1 MPDVP
6 ASLQPAVRRLQRRLA
21 LGLFLDVWP
30 PWAAAALLA
39 AGCIAL
45 ACRILVPDASPYL
58 LWLWAAP
65 LAAAVPALAI
75 CVARAY
81 RAGDVVALA
90 DWLSGGQGV
99 LLTLFERDEPAW
111 IDQPLVR
118 RAATVPLP
126 RLRPWRRLS
135 LLVPAAAFFAVALL
149 LPQRV
154 PALSHARIADEIAAD
169 LAAMVQDLKQQEL
182 ITPAEEKAL
191 EEEIERVRKDA
202 LARMDASSWESA
214 DALREKVAA
223 SLESR
228 DDAAAWAQDS
238 LERFAAAADGK
249 PSARSAAQAAEL
261 RAAIEKLA
269 QSGLLEN
276 TPAGL
281 RQLLD
286 GDSLPTDA
294 EGLGQ
299 LAAALAEYLGQTRG
313 RIRAAAR
320 RAGEARRFD
329 PSEFEL
335 DEGEGEAVAGS
346 IPGQGGVTRGRAD
359 AELTWG
365 KETLPTDRFKAQALP
380 PGAVRSADDWA
391 PVALLP
397 GAPETSPERSGRAVA
412 RAYADESGQAAWR
425 RTLAPRHHSAVR
437 KYFSHEP
444 R

>member
-21 LGLFLDVWP
+21 LGLFLEVWP

-39 AGCIAL
+39 AGCITL
-45 ACRILVPDASPYL
+45 ACRILFPDASPYL

-65 LAAAVPALAI
+65 IAAVLPALLVCA
-75 CVARAY
+75 ARAY
-81 RAGDVVALA
+81 RSGDVIALA

-99 LLTLFERDEPAW
+99 LLTMFERDEPVWA
-111 IDQPLVR
+111 DQPLVQ
-118 RAATVPLP
+118 RAATVPVP
-126 RLRPWRRLS
+126 RLRPWRRMS
-135 LLVPAAAFFAVALL
+135 MLLPAAAFFVVALL

-154 PALSHARIADEIAAD
+154 PALSNARIADEIAAD
-169 LAAMVQDLKQQEL
+169 LTAMVQDLKQQEL
-182 ITPAEEKAL
+182 ITPAEEKSL
-191 EEEIERVRKDA
+191 EEEIERVRRDA
-202 LARMDASSWESA
+202 LARMDASSWEAA

-223 SLESR
+223 GLESR
-228 DDAAAWAQDS
+228 DDAVAWAEES
-238 LERFAAAADGK
+238 LGRFAAAADGK
-249 PSARSAAQAAEL
+249 PSVRSAANAAEL

-276 TPAGL
+276 APPGL

-286 GDSLPTDA
+286 GGTLPTDA
-294 EGLGQ
+294 PALGE
-299 LAAALAEYLGQTRG
+299 LVASLAEYLGQTRG
-313 RIRAAAR
+313 RLRAAAR
-320 RAGEARRFD
+320 RAGEAQRFD

-335 DEGEGEAVAGS
+335 DEGEGDVAAGN

-365 KETLPTDRFKAQALP
+365 NETLPTDRFKAQALP
-380 PGAVRSADDWA
+380 PGSVRSADDWA

-397 GAPETSPERSGRAVA
+397 GAPETAPQRSDPAVA

-425 RTLAPRHHSAVR
+425 RTLAPRHHTAVR
-437 KYFSHEP
+437 KYFSHES